1 MGSGHCKGTK
11 GVRLLLTGLHDFLS
25 VFYGLLKDHKTR
37 NMPFKFSLTLGLI
50 CFSLLT
56 NAQAPIDPVKKYD
69 GTLDH
74 QKTKQPASILEF
86 RYPERDLEAALEKY
100 IEKLG
105 VTVKSTRGLNYA
117 KQVKFKPDDSRYFD
131 LYYKVEGSGRGASS
145 NSILSVILAEPGEDI
160 LLRDPKNQDV
170 AKATASSPAA
180 QAFFD
185 GLGAA
190 VGTYDLEKRISEQED
205 VVKKSE
211 KKQSDLEKKKQK
223 LEKEIAE
230 NTEDLKKNAAD
241 LEKAKAVLEQIRAER
256 KN

>member
-1 MGSGHCKGTK
+1 
-11 GVRLLLTGLHDFLS
+11 LTGLHDFLS
-25 VFYGLLKDHKTR
+25 VFYGLLNDLKT
-37 NMPFKFSLTLGLI
+37 NQMPFKFSLTLLLI

-56 NAQAPIDPVKKYD
+56 IAQAPIDPVKRYD

-86 RYPERDLEAALEKY
+86 RYPERDLEAALERY
-100 IEKLG
+100 VEKLG
-105 VTVKSTRGLNYA
+105 VKVKFVRGLNYA
-117 KQVKFKPDDSRYFD
+117 KQVKFKADDARYFD

-160 LLRDPKNQDV
+160 LLRDPKNQEV
-170 AKATASSPAA
+170 ANATAASPAA

-190 VGTYDLEKRISEQED
+190 VGAYDLEKRISEQED

-223 LEKEIAE
+223 LEKELAE
-230 NTEDLKKNAAD
+230 NSEDLKKNASE